1 MKSLLLILCILVFF
15 SCSNPKSD
23 STAQM
28 GDTKRP
34 LKYLALGDS
43 YTIGEGVPKQGR
55 YPNQLVKRLKD
66 ELNLNINQP
75 VIIAKTG
82 WTVDELQK
90 GIERSKSIT
99 PPYDL
104 VTLLIGVNNQYRG
117 KDVEQFKIEF
127 EKMLLQ
133 SIGFAGNLPNHVI
146 VLSIPDWGVT
156 PFAVEKKSDQLKV
169 ANEID
174 AFNLAKKEICK
185 QYGVFFI
192 DITEHYRM
200 VGGRPD
206 MVVEDKLHPS
216 SVIYTFWAEKLFDQ
230 VRTLYQKS

>member
-1 MKSLLLILCILVFF
+1 MLSLLMMSFLA
-15 SCSNPKSD
+15 CSNSD
-23 STAQM
+23 SESKTQM
-28 GDTKRP
+28 GNTKRP

-43 YTIGEGVPKQGR
+43 YTIGEGVPKQDR
-55 YPNQLVKRLKD
+55 FPNQLVKRLKD

-90 GIERSKSIT
+90 AIDRSRSIT

-117 KDVEQFKIEF
+117 KALEEYKIEF

-146 VLSIPDWGVT
+146 VLSIPNWGVT

-192 DITEHYRM
+192 DITEHYRL